1 MVKLGRSFIIVTLL
15 LLTIGLVSNAIFAAP
30 PTISADLKARL
41 ERQAGGTVRIHTDP
55 ISGLARYVEAG
66 DLALTSE
73 FAGKFAT
80 PEETARA
87 FMSTYGSLFAIRDA
101 SQLQTTSVKTDEL
114 GMTHVRFAQM
124 QGGISVFGGDLI
136 VHLNAD
142 GSVASVNGVTVGGLD
157 TLSTQVSLSEAD
169 ADKAALSQLAIV
181 GDATVTEKS
190 VVILNPSVIT
200 DQPSGTYLTYRVRVD
215 SESRPDLAKYVFVD
229 AQSGEVR
236 FSYPAVYE
244 VRNRRTYNM
253 RRSTSYANALL
264 VRSEGQGNVT
274 TASNCTVADINNAHN
289 YAGNTYDFFYNRYG
303 RDSYN
308 NAGAALNSYVCYGT
322 NYQNAFWDGSRMT
335 YGDGF
340 AAADDVVAHELSH
353 GVTEYASGLIYSYQS
368 GALNESYSDIFGEAV
383 DLTNSSGSD
392 GSSVRWDMGEDI
404 PGIGA
409 IRDMADPGRF
419 GDPDRT
425 NSSNYYCGSGDSGG
439 VHINSGVPNKA
450 YTLLVDGGSFNG
462 KTITSIGLDA
472 ASAINYRTNEV
483 YLTSSSNFLANYN
496 QLIRSCGDLYGST
509 SNTCTQVRNALE
521 AVRMNGSICG
531 SGGATATPG
540 GGGSPT
546 ATPGG
551 GGGGTTYTGTLSG
564 TGANAYQPN
573 NSYYT
578 SNVSGTHTGS
588 LTGPSGTDFDLYLQ
602 KWNGSSWATVRSGT
616 GSTSTEYVS
625 YSGTSGYYRWR
636 IYSYSGSGSYTL
648 VTTRPA
654 GLTQDPIIER
664 APVDGAPEDAAVD
677 KK

>member
-1 MVKLGRSFIIVTLL
+1 MVKLGRAFIVVTLL
-15 LLTIGLVSNAIFAAP
+15 LLAISLVSNAIFAAP
-30 PTISADLKARL
+30 SSVSADAKARL
-41 ERQAGGTVRIHTDP
+41 ERQAGGVVRVHTDP

-73 FAGKFAT
+73 FAGKFAS

-87 FMSTYGSLFAIRDA
+87 FMASYGSLFAIRNVA
-101 SQLQTTSVKTDEL
+101 TQLQTTSVKTDDL
-114 GMTHVRFAQM
+114 GMTHVRFAQV
-124 QGGISVFGGDLI
+124 QGGIPVLGGDLI

-142 GSVASVNGVTVGGLD
+142 GSVATVNGVTVGGVD
-157 TLSTQVSLSEAD
+157 SLSTQVSLSAAD
-169 ADKAALSQLAIV
+169 ADKAALSQLAVV
-181 GDATVTEKS
+181 GDAMVAEKS
-190 VVILNPSVIT
+190 VVILNPTIFT
-200 DQPSGTYLTYRVRVD
+200 EQASGTYLTYRVRVD
-215 SESRPDLAKYVFVD
+215 SPSRPDLAKWVFVD

-244 VRNRRTYNM
+244 SRNRRTYNM
-253 RRSTSYANALL
+253 RHTTSYSGATLA
-264 VRSEGQGNVT
+264 RTEGQANVT
-274 TASNCTVADINNAHN
+274 SAPNCTVADVNNAHN
-289 YAGNTYDFFYNRYG
+289 YAGNTYDFYFNRYG

-308 NAGAALNSYVCYGT
+308 NAGAALNSYVCYSSG
-322 NYQNAFWDGSRMT
+322 YQNAFWDGSRMT

-383 DLTNSSGSD
+383 DLTNGSGTDTS
-392 GSSVRWDMGEDI
+392 GVRWDMGEDI

-409 IRDMADPGRF
+409 IRDMMDPGRF

-450 YTLLVDGGSFNG
+450 FALLVDGGSFNG
-462 KTITSIGLDA
+462 KTITSIGMDA
-472 ASAINYRTNEV
+472 AAAINYRTNEV

-531 SGGATATPG
+531 SGGATPTPG

-551 GGGGTTYTGTLSG
+551 GTNNTYTGTLSG
-564 TGANAYQPN
+564 TGATLYRPDPYYQ
-573 NSYYT
+573 
-578 SNVSGTHTGS
+578 SNVSGTHSAS
-588 LTGPSGTDFDLYLQ
+588 LTGPGGTDFDLYLQ
-602 KWNGSSWATVRSGT
+602 KWNGSAWANVASGT
-616 GSTSTEYVS
+616 GATSTENVS
-625 YSGTSGYYRWR
+625 YNGTSGYYRWR
-636 IYSYSGSGSYTL
+636 VYSYSGSGNFTL

-654 GLTQDPIIER
+654 GLVEEPINER
-664 APVDGAPEDAAVD
+664 APIAGAPEDAIPG

>member
-1 MVKLGRSFIIVTLL
+1 MVKLGRTFIVITLL
-15 LLTIGLVSNAIFAAP
+15 LLTVGLVSNAIFAAP
-30 PTISADLKARL
+30 PSIGADAKARL
-41 ERQAGGTVRIHTDP
+41 ERQAGGTVRVHTDP

-87 FMSTYGSLFAIRDA
+87 FMASYGSLFAISDVA
-101 SQLQTTSVKTDEL
+101 TQLQTTSVKTDDM
-114 GMTHVRFAQM
+114 GMNHVRFSQI
-124 QGGISVFGGDLI
+124 QGGIPVFGGDLI

-142 GSVASVNGVTVGGLD
+142 GSVSSVNGVTVSGLES
-157 TLSTQVSLSEAD
+157 LSTQVSLDAGD
-169 ADKAALSQLAIV
+169 ADKAALSQLSVV
-181 GDATVTEKS
+181 GDATVAEKS
-190 VVILNPSVIT
+190 LVILNPAIFTEQASA
-200 DQPSGTYLTYRVRVD
+200 PYLTYRVRVD
-215 SESRPDLAKYVFVD
+215 SPSRPDLAKWIFVD
-229 AQSGEVR
+229 AQSGDIR

-244 VRNRRTYNM
+244 SRNRRTYNM
-253 RRSTSYANALL
+253 RHGTSYASAIL

-274 TASNCTVADINNAHN
+274 SATQCTVADINNAHN
-289 YAGNTYDFFYNRYG
+289 YAGNTYDFYFNRYG

-308 NAGAALNSYVCYGT
+308 NAGAALNSYVCYSSG
-322 NYQNAFWDGSRMT
+322 YQNAFWDGSRMT

-383 DLTNSSGSD
+383 DLTNGAGTDISG
-392 GSSVRWDMGEDI
+392 VRWDMGEDI

-472 ASAINYRTNEV
+472 ASAINYRTNEF
-483 YLTSSSNFLANYN
+483 YLSSSSNFLANYN

-531 SGGATATPG
+531 SGGATPTPG

-551 GGGGTTYTGTLSG
+551 GGTSQTYTGSLSG
-564 TGANAYQPN
+564 TGASQYRPDP
-573 NSYYT
+573 YYYST
-578 SNVSGTHTGS
+578 ASGTHTGS

-602 KWNGSSWATVRSGT
+602 KWNGSSWATVRSSLGA
-616 GSTSTEYVS
+616 TSTEYVT

-636 IYSYSGSGSYTL
+636 IYSYSGSGNYTL
-648 VTTRPA
+648 ATTRPA
-654 GLTQDPIIER
+654 GLVSEPSMGN
-664 APVDGAPEDAAVD
+664 APVAGAPDDAPA